1 MLLIVLTYIA
11 LYQTAFEGL
20 LTIFIYAV
28 GLSIPLI
35 ILSSIGGTLG
45 QKIRKVTKLSGN
57 TIDIIIG
64 VGIILIGIYFI
75 ILAFI

>member
-35 ILSSIGGTLG
+35 ILSSIGETLG
-45 QKIRKVTKLSGN
+45 QKNRRDIKLSSY

-64 VGIILIGIYFI
+64 VGIILMGIYFI